1 MEIKNFLR
9 FAIESL
15 NNVNIETPEF
25 EAGVMLCHAL
35 KCNRAYLYSHDD
47 RVLNQAELE
56 LLNNMINQRNN
67 NVPLQYIIG
76 ETEFMGLP
84 FVVSPGV
91 LIPRH
96 DTETLVEECIRIV
109 NLLGGNSEKD
119 IFRGCSKFHE
129 CISIGLDEHK
139 DFKNVKILDMCTGS
153 GCIAIS
159 IAHYCVESTVVACD
173 VSKDALTIAALNCER
188 NKVQNRVELH
198 CGNLF
203 NAIDCHQQFD
213 LIVSNP
219 PYIESNVIPE
229 LQIEV
234 RNYEPCLALDGG
246 QDGLDFYREIIATA
260 PAYLTYGGYMLFEI
274 GYNQGESVKALM
286 NEFFCDVKVLKDISD
301 NDRVVVGRYQ
311 KNKY

>member
-1 MEIKNFLR
+1 MEIRDFLR

-15 NNVNIETPEF
+15 NNADIETPEL
-25 EAGVMLCHAL
+25 EAGVILCHAL

-47 RVLNQAELE
+47 RVLNQEEVE
-56 LLNNMINQRNN
+56 LLNNMLNQRMD

-84 FVVSPGV
+84 FIVSPDV

-96 DTETLVEECIRIV
+96 DTETLVEECIKKV
-109 NLLGGNSEKD
+109 SLLSKNTEKD
-119 IFRGCSKFHE
+119 IFMGYAE
-129 CISIGLDEHK
+129 SINIGMDQRK
-139 DFKNVKILDMCTGS
+139 DLKNVKVLDMCTGS

-159 IAHYCVESTVVACD
+159 IAHYCPESTVMACD
-173 VSKDALTIAALNCER
+173 VSKDALKIAALNCER
-188 NKVQNRVELH
+188 NEVQNRVELH

-203 NAIDCHQQFD
+203 DAIDGGQQFN

-219 PYIESNVIPE
+219 PYIESDVIPE

-246 QDGLDFYREIIATA
+246 RDGLDFYREIIAKA
-260 PAYLTYGGYMLFEI
+260 PAYLTDGGYILFEI
-274 GYNQGESVKALM
+274 GYNQGESVKELM
-286 NEFFCDVKVLKDISD
+286 NEFFCDINVLKDIST
-301 NDRVVVGRYQ
+301 NDRAIVGRYL